1 MQKKEV
7 GRFNDN
13 IIQEFEAICGDY
25 STHSSEQNLNALLDI
40 FQKLKPDWVEKF
52 NELDERLLDEKNIED
67 KTFDDFLTI
76 KLPKTYTVDRL
87 KAPKNEKN
95 SVLVD
100 IMQRGRIIHLV
111 NKIAHHFEDVFDNR
125 IMGYIVKNDIPCET
139 REEFDEVKRKIRQ
152 IYNPNTKDRIKEI
165 AKSNLILLYGFEGR
179 DFERGKNLD
188 VLNFPELVRAYNDGM
203 YIKALEIENVNR
215 LAHDYDR
222 EDISY
227 GVKKFDED
235 NILFVMDVKG
245 YGQFSVHMKDPDL
258 IAQIKTKYTMPIY
271 RRKTAM
277 LVNYVS
283 KQAKE
288 FIEES
293 KKDDSMDEERNI
305 PKHANEIRKRRARL
319 LEELKFLDLT
329 KAEKHEL
336 GVKGGLTR
344 KELQELDD
352 AKEERW

>member
-1 MQKKEV
+1 MEKKEV
-7 GRFNDN
+7 GRFDDY
-13 IIQEFEAICGDY
+13 IIEEFEAIYGDY
-25 STHSSEQNLNALLDI
+25 NIQSSEQNLNRLLDV
-40 FQKLKPDWVEKF
+40 FQKLKPNWVEKF
-52 NELDERLLDEKNIED
+52 NELDQRLIDEKEIED
-67 KTFDDFLTI
+67 ETFSNFLSI
-76 KLPKTYTVDRL
+76 KLPKAYTVDRL

-95 SVLVD
+95 SALVD
-100 IMQRGRIIHLV
+100 IIQRGRIIHLV

-125 IMGYIVKNDIPCET
+125 IMEYMIKNNIPCET
-139 REEFDEVKRKIRQ
+139 REEFYDVKRQIRQ
-152 IYNPNTKDRIKEI
+152 IYNSNTRNRVKEI
-165 AKSNLILLYGFEGR
+165 AQSNLILSYGFEEK
-179 DFERGKNLD
+179 DFARGKNLD
-188 VLNFPELVRAYNDGM
+188 ALNLPELVRAYNNGM

-215 LAHDYDR
+215 LVHDYDR
-222 EDISY
+222 DDISY

-235 NILFVMDVKG
+235 NILFVMDVRG
-245 YGQFSVHMKDPDL
+245 YGQFSVHMKDPNL

-293 KKDDSMDEERNI
+293 KQDDSMDEERNI
-305 PKHANEIRKRRARL
+305 PKHASEIRKQRARL

-352 AKEERW
+352 SEEERW

>member
-1 MQKKEV
+1 MKKKEV

-13 IIQEFEAICGDY
+13 IIEEFEAIYEDY
-25 STHSSEQNLNALLDI
+25 SIHSSEENLNGLLDV
-40 FQKLKPDWVEKF
+40 FQKLKPNWVEEF
-52 NELDERLLDEKNIED
+52 NKLNQILLDEKNIED
-67 KTFDDFLTI
+67 KTFDSFLTI
-76 KLPKTYTVDRL
+76 KLPKAYTIDRL
-87 KAPKNEKN
+87 KVPKNEKN
-95 SVLVD
+95 SVVVD

-125 IMGYIVKNDIPCET
+125 IMEYMIKNSIPCET
-139 REEFDEVKRKIRQ
+139 REEFYDVKRQIRQ
-152 IYNPNTKDRIKEI
+152 IYNPNTKSRIKEI
-165 AKSNLILLYGFEGR
+165 AKSNLILYYGFEEK
-179 DFERGKNLD
+179 DFESGKNLET
-188 VLNFPELVRAYNDGM
+188 LNLTKLAKAHNDGM
-203 YIKALEIENVNR
+203 YIKDLEIENVNR
-215 LAHDYDR
+215 LVQDYDR
-222 EDISY
+222 DDISY
-227 GVKKFDED
+227 GVKKDNED
-235 NILFVMDVKG
+235 NYLFVMDVRG
-245 YGQFSVHMKDPDL
+245 YGQFSVHMKDPNL
-258 IAQIKTKYTMPIY
+258 IAQIKKKYTMSMY
-271 RRKTAM
+271 KRKTTM

-305 PKHANEIRKRRARL
+305 PKHARKIRKQRARL

-352 AKEERW
+352 AEEERW